1 MGSYNPAIPCCCNED
16 STAGSKLCCLSVTL
30 QRECQTAIISEADCT
45 SVPGPVQIIEYTK
58 KYRAGARSEEECTC
72 ALWQPGFGETT
83 NQDDIDLDIQD
94 RLIECSATFYPE
106 IPCSSGGFG
115 GNQCVPSDE
124 DAEKACSGGDTICT
138 NWACAPCGP
147 VRDGCT
153 SGGACTGVPDCEPK
167 PCCEPPPV
175 QLCCC
180 RVIEDGCLTNA
191 FCQVCEEETSEVNG
205 NIINICSFSNN
216 CEECTLDQNVLIVSP
231 CDPSCAPPPKDTD
244 PTVACCVNCKSSY
257 QDANGNV
264 IPTCTTARCVGPPP
278 CSSVPPWPDLPLCPC
293 DPPYVNGIC
302 FQITS
307 TPRYGT
313 IYNSAETNLM
323 SGMIYDPATK
333 TYKQNRL
340 FLFGYGYDKL

>member
-30 QRECQTAIISEADCT
+30 QRECRTAIMNEADCT

-72 ALWQPGFGETT
+72 ALWQPGFGETV
-83 NQDDIDLDIQD
+83 NDGDDDFDILD
-94 RLIECSATFYPE
+94 RLVECSAAFYPE

-147 VRDGCT
+147 VKDGCT
-153 SGGACTGVPDCEPK
+153 LGGPCTGVPQCEPQ

-180 RVIEDGCLTNA
+180 RVIEDGCIANA
-191 FCQVCEEETSEVNG
+191 FCQVCEEETSEGSGDNF
-205 NIINICSFSNN
+205 NICSFSDS
-216 CEECTLDQNVLIVSP
+216 CEDCTLDQNVLIVSP
-231 CDPSCAPPPKDTD
+231 CDSSCDPDGPPVSCCKDCQTYD
-244 PTVACCVNCKSSY
+244 VNGEP
-257 QDANGNV
+257 A
-264 IPTCTTARCVGPPP
+264 CTTVKCVTPPP
-278 CSSVPPWPDLPLCPC
+278 CNPQPNLPLCPC
-293 DPPYVNGIC
+293 DPPYVVPGAC
-302 FQITS
+302 LQI

-313 IYNSAETNLM
+313 IYNSAENNLM